1 MAGSTRQFS
10 TVTAGCI
17 QVLIFLQTLKVPRC
31 PSLSG
36 VLLRDCI
43 TAGNCAKREPDGA
56 TLYNT
61 YYQWVAIFL
70 VVQACLFYIPRVA
83 WLRLE
88 GGLMK
93 FLVKDA
99 RGKII
104 DDAQTKRDNL
114 ILTFQVGIRQIFI
127 IKTCVDWDI
136 TGAPPQQV

>member
-1 MAGSTRQFS
+1 MVESTRLFS

-17 QVLIFLQTLKVPRC
+17 QVLISLQILKVHLCRC
-31 PSLSG
+31 PSPVFSN
-36 VLLRDCI
+36 VVYQEVFIYI

-70 VVQACLFYIPRVA
+70 VVQACLFYVPRVA

-104 DDAQTKRDNL
+104 EDAQTKRDNL
-114 ILTFQVGIRQIFI
+114 VLTFQVGTKLI
-127 IKTCVDWDI
+127 INT
-136 TGAPPQQV
+136 